1 MADLTPHEKPADDE
15 KEAAKEDLENISL
28 EELKARYLRYRKRTN
43 DWKDKM
49 KSIAL
54 KEREQLTA
62 TAAQLRETAERLAT
76 AERHCAQVERD
87 KHDLE
92 VRFQEILAKEPA
104 QGKAGSSEDHA
115 NVGEA
120 SVVDRELLALRTQLD
135 LQHRQ
140 RIQDLERA
148 HADEVATLH
157 RDVAAA
163 RRERDQLQTLAARV
177 PPPVPP
183 AHDAHAAAE
192 REAVARRLRDLEQRL
207 VAEEKEKA
215 QLVREFEQYR
225 ARSQAAFRQAKA
237 DEHELQAQRS
247 LVGRLQQQL
256 RHFQDH
262 KQAPRD
268 DAPTETSGGDPAAE
282 ELSGRLRGMEEV
294 CLEADQKLNEL
305 TERLQLDTAS
315 HQTEVRQLQE
325 EVDVL
330 RRQAQKAQGHFQRE
344 LERLDLQLGREITRL
359 QGTVKAKTVAV
370 ERLCERL
377 GISEADLQDGWLD
390 APHPHLP
397 PLRLSPRPPS
407 AHSRSNSPDAHSS
420 ASFSVRDP
428 GIGRESLSAVDLD
441 LAATNVGQTAFH
453 FDFQSLVNIPAAD
466 PAVNAYQLSEY
477 KEQQLKRLVGELHA
491 AREDLKG
498 LQDEVHTLRS
508 EVRRHQDAERMLRES
523 IRQLQLTT
531 YTEETFVEK
540 RNYIKNIILK
550 FIQSRHNDEVQAQL
564 VPVIS
569 MVLAFTPLELQMVQR
584 TFKK

>member
-92 VRFQEILAKEPA
+92 VRFQEILAKVQA
-104 QGKAGSSEDHA
+104 QGKARSSEDHA

-120 SVVDRELLALRTQLD
+120 SVVDRELSALRTQLD

-163 RRERDQLQTLAARV
+163 RRERDQLQALTARV
-177 PPPVPP
+177 PPTVPP

-207 VAEEKEKA
+207 AAEEKEKA

-256 RHFQDH
+256 QHLQDH
-262 KQAPRD
+262 KQAPRH

-282 ELSGRLRGMEEV
+282 ELSGRLGGMEEV

-359 QGTVKAKTVAV
+359 QGTVKAKAVAV

-390 APHPHLP
+390 APHPQLP
-397 PLRLSPRPPS
+397 PLRLSPRPRARTHGPTAPTPTPPPPSPS
-407 AHSRSNSPDAHSS
+407 ATPALVESHCPPSTSTSQPPTWGRRRSILTSRVWSTFP
-420 ASFSVRDP
+420 R
-428 GIGRESLSAVDLD
+428 R
-441 LAATNVGQTAFH
+441 
-453 FDFQSLVNIPAAD
+453 IPW
-466 PAVNAYQLSEY
+466 ST
-477 KEQQLKRLVGELHA
+477 
-491 AREDLKG
+491 
-498 LQDEVHTLRS
+498 HTS
-508 EVRRHQDAERMLRES
+508 
-523 IRQLQLTT
+523 
-531 YTEETFVEK
+531 
-540 RNYIKNIILK
+540 
-550 FIQSRHNDEVQAQL
+550 
-564 VPVIS
+564 
-569 MVLAFTPLELQMVQR
+569 
-584 TFKK
+584 